1 MNNIQIVIQAW
12 QLAIAVVAIGL
23 TFIAIL
29 VSSFWSFWNVI
40 DKRFDKIDKQFDKV
54 EIDLKEIKE
63 AVSGLKTEQAVQKRE
78 IEHLS
83 REQEQQRNRLE
94 QMVDLFKQR
103 MTAKPDTAT

>member
-23 TFIAIL
+23 TFTAIL
-29 VSSFWSFWNVI
+29 VSSFWAFWNVI
-40 DKRFDKIDKQFDKV
+40 DKRFDKI

-103 MTAKPDTAT
+103 MTAKPDATS

>member
-1 MNNIQIVIQAW
+1 MNNVQIVIQAW

-29 VSSFWSFWNVI
+29 VSSFWAFWNVI
-40 DKRFDKIDKQFDKV
+40 DKRFDKL
-54 EIDLKEIKE
+54 ELDLKEIKE

-103 MTAKPDTAT
+103 MTNPEI

>member
-29 VSSFWSFWNVI
+29 VSSFWAFWNVI
-40 DKRFDKIDKQFDKV
+40 DKRFDRFESEMRI
-54 EIDLKEIKE
+54 ELKEIKE

-103 MTAKPDTAT
+103 MTAKPDTAS